1 MIHRHT
7 SATDRNPDSA
17 VARRRRVLGLVTAT
31 TAATAGL
38 AALAPPANA
47 DVLTPN
53 GIQVHT
59 RADCIAITNTIELTA
74 SPDPERASARVFLR
88 DVATGQ
94 DFAVSE
100 FRGGVQYPALGWTTY
115 TFEFPEFGLGDV
127 DAQVYVEY
135 WWQTDAGG
143 FLHVGEWL
151 PDPCYV

>member
-1 MIHRHT
+1 MSHRH
-7 SATDRNPDSA
+7 SAAAASGTTRLLCL
-17 VARRRRVLGLVTAT
+17 VAGTA
-31 TAATAGL
+31 AATAGL
-38 AALAPPANA
+38 AAVAPPAHA

-59 RADCIAITNTIELTA
+59 RADCIAITNTIELMA
-74 SPDPERASARVFLR
+74 SPDPEQASARVFLR
-88 DVATGQ
+88 DVVTGQ

-127 DAQVYVEY
+127 DVQVYVEY
-135 WWQTDAGG
+135 WWQTDAGE
-143 FLHVGEWL
+143 LLSVGEWL